1 MKIYL
6 KFSAS
11 ANDVGDICSI
21 SVEQVHSLDLANP
34 FNIVN
39 SDYSPKMGDKLYFLP
54 GVNIPRI
61 KLKDYALNYHIKT
74 VRDVEEA
81 DVVFGGKLS
90 NSKVISR
97 EWRTVVRT
105 EDFKACFEELVK
117 LDKLD
122 DNIIERVKTSLEFY
136 TEPIMFSDYNS
147 INIITSDHLYRHLII
162 NLGAVLASNK
172 KNEYVNEVEE
182 DYVDLVNFLDGK
194 EILSE
199 EVLLKNINGDDAVV
213 INKDVYKQ
221 LEAMLDSSDTD
232 NHVLAMEIM
241 ANCKLND
248 SLFYLL
254 KLMGDHYNKLVNC
267 RSVNHVNF
275 KSLLSY
281 LGIDKYRMNFKADDK
296 IQKLMDKGVLT
307 VGMLNAIIRD
317 EISSTSA
324 VYSNMVQIKT
334 LTVNDKISEY
344 LNKNYEYRLMEDFVP
359 RPETPKVVPV
369 QEVDKGPT
377 WI

>member
-11 ANDVGDICSI
+11 ANDVGDIRSI
-21 SVEQVHSLDLANP
+21 SVEQVRSLDSTNP

-39 SDYSPKMGDKLYFLP
+39 ADYTPKMGDKLYFLP
-54 GVNIPRI
+54 GVNIPRV

-90 NSKVISR
+90 NSKVINR
-97 EWRTVVRT
+97 GWRTVVRT

-147 INIITSDHLYRHLII
+147 INIITSDHLYRHLIV
-162 NLGAVLASNK
+162 NLGAVLTSNK

-182 DYVDLVNFLDGK
+182 DYVDLVNFLNGK

-254 KLMGDHYNKLVNC
+254 KLMGDHHNKLVNC

-281 LGIDKYRMNFKADDK
+281 LGIDKYRMNFNADGK

-324 VYSNMVQIKT
+324 FYSNMVQIKT

-344 LNKNYEYRLMEDFVP
+344 LNKNYEYKLMEDFVP

-369 QEVDKGPT
+369 QEADKGPT